1 MMSSGVCIT
10 PSSQSMISTLTAVIT
25 MVTMTE
31 RTAAFPTLFFIPSI
45 SPAPNRCAVC
55 TVKPVVSPCRNPRI
69 RKEIVP
75 VAPTAA
81 SACTPTKRP
90 TITVSARL

>member
-1 MMSSGVCIT
+1 MISSGVRISR
-10 PSSQSMISTLTAVIT
+10 SSQSMISTLNAVIT
-25 MVTMTE
+25 TVTTTE
-31 RTAAFPTLFFIPSI
+31 SRAAFPTLFFTPSI

-55 TVKPVVSPCRNPRI
+55 TVKPVVSPCRKPRS